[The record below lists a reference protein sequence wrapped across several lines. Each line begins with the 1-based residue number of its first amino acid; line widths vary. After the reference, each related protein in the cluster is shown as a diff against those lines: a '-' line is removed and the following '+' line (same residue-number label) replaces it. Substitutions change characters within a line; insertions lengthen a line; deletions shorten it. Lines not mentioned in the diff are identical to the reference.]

1 MTEIAHFGSS
11 SAIKSLVTWMEGAW
25 ALWSLIG
32 GYVLSWNSIR
42 RKRRRK
48 TLKDP
53 IVLAQDSQILNPT
66 GFRNT
71 LSRLPKLTS
80 YLVFPHVVNDHAPL
94 PDAQR
99 PGWYT
104 LTCPST
110 LLSIASHFHLL
121 NIFWNCPLHLIP
133 CYRLALRLHHLSR
146 RLVEWPPNWSPCPQ
160 QQPVKDILHTT
171 VRVIFRKCKSDD
183 HFTPFL
189 WPFSDFPW
197 QKSKLLCS
205 AQKALCGLVPESL
218 QPHFWPFTI
227 LLPQTD
233 HPHSF
238 SHTEWC
244 QTVSFLCLSAHVFLL
259 STFQDP
265 TQLTPLLWHYPN
277 TSPLFP
283 YCVSFIPWMLL
294 NICPF

>member
-1 MTEIAHFGSS
+1 MC
-11 SAIKSLVTWMEGAW
+11 SAETVLDERGEGR
-25 ALWSLIG
+25 LWRI
-32 GYVLSWNSIR
+32 
-42 RKRRRK
+42 
-48 TLKDP
+48 P
-53 IVLAQDSQILNPT
+53 IVLAQASQILNPT

-71 LSRLPKLTS
+71 LSHLPKLTS

-99 PGWYT
+99 PGWCT
-104 LTCPST
+104 LTCPFT

-133 CYRLALRLHHLSR
+133 CYRLALCLHHLSR

-171 VRVIFRKCKSDD
+171 VRVIFQKCKSDD

-218 QPHFWPFTI
+218 QPHFWPFAI
-227 LLPQTD
+227 LLPRQITPTASVILSD
-233 HPHSF
+233 ARLFHFFGSLLMCSFCLVFKTQHSWHLFCDIILTLLHSF
-238 SHTEWC
+238 
-244 QTVSFLCLSAHVFLL
+244 LIVF
-259 STFQDP
+259 
-265 TQLTPLLWHYPN
+265 H
-277 TSPLFP
+277 LFHEC
-283 YCVSFIPWMLL
+283 YWISVHCRLVVLI
-294 NICPF
+294 IGCEE